1 MLESKH
7 TSNNLAITQYQKESE
22 TKILQ
27 AYKDSSQKLELIEQK
42 YSEEN
47 QMLKLQLEEALDQI
61 NSKSSEI
68 KKLKK
73 NIKNL
78 ESVSQVNEVICPKWN
93 ISLED
98 SMIFKKDDMHE
109 VNEDRIKKAEEAL
122 QKKSIELDNIF
133 RHLEEKAANERL
145 YQQEIHIKSQQI
157 IQLQKEKY
165 EIGNELKQLRNEKIN
180 FSDQLK
186 SLQES
191 VMRLK

>member
-1 MLESKH
+1 
-7 TSNNLAITQYQKESE
+7 
-22 TKILQ
+22 
-27 AYKDSSQKLELIEQK
+27 
-42 YSEEN
+42 
-47 QMLKLQLEEALDQI
+47 
-61 NSKSSEI
+61 
-68 KKLKK
+68 
-73 NIKNL
+73 
-78 ESVSQVNEVICPKWN
+78 
-93 ISLED
+93 
-98 SMIFKKDDMHE
+98 MIFKKDDMHE

-191 VMRLK
+191 VMKLK